1 MRSEVPPFIVHEHG
15 IHAVD
20 THYMRAGLDASH
32 LIVEEGRTAFVDTGP
47 ASAVP
52 HLLAALQRLDIAP
65 EQVDLVLLTHVHLD
79 HAGGAG
85 VLMRSLPNAKAVIH
99 PRGARHM
106 IDPSKLIEGS
116 VGVYGEDKFREL
128 YGEIAPIPAERV
140 IVAEDG
146 MRVRLAQREFELIH
160 TPGHALHH
168 YCVVDPSAEA
178 IFSGDNFGVSYRDLD
193 TERGAFIY
201 PTTTPVQFDP
211 QAMHASLDRIMG
223 YEPQSIYLTH
233 YSRVTEL
240 TRLADDQHVCIDAFV
255 AIARRHA
262 RARDRTLRIQQD
274 MFEFLS
280 VRLDAHGFPRDE
292 ALRREI
298 VGFDVELNTQGL
310 EVWLDRTG

>member
-1 MRSEVPPFIVHEHG
+1 MRPEVPPFNCAEQA

-20 THYMRAGLDASH
+20 THYMRSGLDASH
-32 LIVEEGRTAFVDTGP
+32 LVLEGGRAAFVDTGP
-47 ASAVP
+47 TSAVP
-52 HLLAALQRLDIAP
+52 HLLAALAAHDVGP

-85 VLMRSLPNAKAVIH
+85 VLLRSLPNATVVIH

-106 IDPSKLIEGS
+106 IDPRKLIEGS

-140 IVAEDG
+140 LVAEEG
-146 MRVRLAQREFELIH
+146 TRLRLAGREFEFIH

-168 YCVVDPSAEA
+168 YCIVDRAADA
-178 IFSGDNFGVSYRDLD
+178 IFSGDNFGISYRDLD

-211 QAMHASLDRIMG
+211 EAMHASLDRIMS
-223 YEPQSIYLTH
+223 YRPRAIYLTH

-240 TRLADDQHVCIDAFV
+240 GRLAADLHTCVDGFV
-255 AIARRHA
+255 AIAKRHSA
-262 RARDRTLRIQQD
+262 AADRGVRIRQD

-280 VRLDAHGFPRDE
+280 ERLDAHGFPRDA

-310 EVWLDRTG
+310 EVWLDRSA